1 MLYTLNLY
9 GAVCQLYV
17 NKTGRKM
24 RYSKMYKH
32 LSIGRCHIKKK
43 PDFTISCKERLERL
57 VRKDL
62 APVARGIAW

>member
-43 PDFTISCKERLERL
+43 PDFTISCKERLER
-57 VRKDL
+57 
-62 APVARGIAW
+62 